1 MKDILDESD
10 SKGSRIKIM
19 KALPFFAPFTD
30 EEMDVILHTSAW
42 LKFSPGDVIVKE
54 GDEGKSFFIILQGS
68 VCIQKKVGITSIKKP
83 ILCLKKGQCFGEV
96 AVVAG
101 QPRGADAVAEFETY
115 LMRINAEDL
124 DKENESL
131 QFRSVQFKFYK
142 IFSKIL
148 AQRLILTDDLLVKE
162 SMF

>member
-1 MKDILDESD
+1 MQDTLDGSD
-10 SKGSRIKIM
+10 SKGSRLKIM

-30 EEMDVILHTSAW
+30 EEMDIVLRTSAW

-68 VCIQKKVGITSIKKP
+68 VCIQKKVGIAGLKKP

-101 QPRGADAVAEFETY
+101 QSRGADVVAEFETY

-131 QFRSVQFKFYK
+131 QFRAVQFKFYK